1 MTKKTQKLKKPTKKK
16 KAKKKEQKKT
26 AKKEKKKTLVLK
38 KTKKTKNIKRK
49 KRAKV
54 ITEPVHKTKIRVL
67 GIGGGGGTIV
77 SEIASKVKNADFV
90 VANTDARALNSLKG
104 VKKFLFGAQVT
115 NGLGTGMNPELGEL
129 AIKQEKEE
137 KIRKLF
143 EGVDFCVI
151 VSCLGGGVSSGA
163 LPTFA
168 KIAKKANCLTFAIL
182 TLPFDFEGEK
192 KMENAKEAIRKAK
205 PFLNAFA
212 VVPNERIFQI
222 IEKNSPLK
230 EALSAINQKFAENLK
245 GLIETIS
252 LPGLINIDFADLR
265 AILQGF
271 GKLAYL
277 NTLTINS
284 FNSSELNE
292 PENEKL
298 IKTLTETPLYPYTIK
313 GAKNILYNII
323 GGKNLRLKEVAKISK
338 TIADSLNQ
346 KAKIIF
352 GISQRKE
359 QENKITLTLL
369 ATGCIAKNDLLKTKE
384 KEIETK
390 TTPQVKKKKIT
401 KKTETKKETKTPKP
415 LSQRPLGKKKKTTKK
430 VNKTKKQVPEQKKE
444 KKRVS
449 QKEKILP
456 PKPKQQE
463 KKESPFID
471 TKIEKNHKRR
481 NGLEVKKA
489 LEEEE
494 KEILEKEKFFEIPTI
509 FRQKQK

>member
-1 MTKKTQKLKKPTKKK
+1 MAKKTQKTKKPTKKK

-26 AKKEKKKTLVLK
+26 VKKEKKKSLVLK
-38 KTKKTKNIKRK
+38 KTKKAKNIKRK
-49 KRAKV
+49 AKV

-168 KIAKKANCLTFAIL
+168 KIAKKTNCLTFAIL

-192 KMENAKEAIRKAK
+192 KMENAKEAIRKSK

-212 VVPNERIFQI
+212 IVPNERIFQI

-323 GGKNLRLKEVAKISK
+323 GGKDLRLKEVAKISK

-369 ATGCIAKNDLLKTKE
+369 ATGCVAKNDLLKTKE
-384 KEIETK
+384 KETESK
-390 TTPQVKKKKIT
+390 TIPQVKKKKIT
-401 KKTETKKETKTPKP
+401 KKVENKKEPPATKSLPEKS
-415 LSQRPLGKKKKTTKK
+415 LKKKKKVGKK
-430 VNKTKKQVPEQKKE
+430 VNKTKKQVPEQKEEKKKTSQKKE
-444 KKRVS
+444 KNLS
-449 QKEKILP
+449 T
-456 PKPKQQE
+456 KPQE
-463 KKESPFID
+463 KKESPSVDI
-471 TKIEKNHKRR
+471 NHKRR
-481 NGLEVKKA
+481 NGLEVKRA